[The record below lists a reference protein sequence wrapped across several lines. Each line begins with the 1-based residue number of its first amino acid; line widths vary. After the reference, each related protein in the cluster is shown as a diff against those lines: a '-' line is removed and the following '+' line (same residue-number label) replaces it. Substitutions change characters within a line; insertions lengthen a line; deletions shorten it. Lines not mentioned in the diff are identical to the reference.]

1 MNKLK
6 LTILFLFMSLA
17 ASAQRLAVE
26 SLKLRPNDLS
36 ARNVKNQRHDLNGK
50 PCALLK
56 VMVLDNITKC
66 SSGNIGDIVTEGP
79 VKLIYITSAT
89 PSIELSFQ
97 YHYPLTINFADYGY
111 KHLEGNSTYELNLVD
126 AQQMMMG
133 NGNMAQQNTTATTT
147 QQTSSSQNSNVSGRT
162 SHVTVTQNVGNNQ
175 NNSLSMSANEAYKIA
190 ADAYN
195 AKDYDKAL
203 KYNKYAAEKNDSHA
217 QFRLGYMYDM
227 GKGVTQN
234 YAEAM
239 KWYLKAANQGH
250 VSAQNNIGVMY
261 EMGQG
266 VKQDYAEAMKWY
278 LKAANQGHVSAQNNI
293 GVMYEMGKGVKQD
306 YSEANKW
313 YQKAAEQ
320 GYASA
325 QYSLGVNLYFGKGIT
340 QNYTEAFNWLLKAAE
355 SGDAASQNNVGTMY
369 QNGQGVKQD
378 YSEALKWYT
387 KASEQGHTSALYN
400 LGLMYAEGTGM
411 KSQNI
416 AEALNCFYKAAQK
429 GHEKS
434 KAELEKYRKNGNI
447 IGVVIDKDTNEP
459 IIGSSVIVV
468 KSDKTSSNVGTVSD
482 INGFFSLNAN
492 VGDEIKVQYIGY
504 KKRRVKILNDN
515 PMIVYM
521 FK

>member
-1 MNKLK
+1 MNRIKL
-6 LTILFLFMSLA
+6 IFLFLFMSLA

-111 KHLEGNSTYELNLVD
+111 RHLEGNSTYELNLID
-126 AQQMMMG
+126 AMQMMMG

-162 SHVTVTQNVGNNQ
+162 SHVTVTQNVGNSQ
-175 NNSLSMSANEAYKIA
+175 NNSLSMSAKEAYKIA
-190 ADAYN
+190 DEAYK
-195 AKDYDKAL
+195 AKDYAKAL
-203 KYNKYAAEKNDSHA
+203 KYYQYAAENNDSQA
-217 QFRLGYMYDM
+217 QFSLGAMYDM
-227 GKGVTQN
+227 GNGVTQN

-261 EMGQG
+261 EKGQG
-266 VKQDYAEAMKWY
+266 VKKDCSEANKWY
-278 LKAANQGHVSAQNNI
+278 LKAA
-293 GVMYEMGKGVKQD
+293 
-306 YSEANKW
+306 
-313 YQKAAEQ
+313 EQ
-320 GYASA
+320 GYTPA
-325 QYSLGVNLYFGKGIT
+325 QTILGLNLYGGNGIT
-340 QNYTEAFNWLLKAAE
+340 QNYTEAFKWLLKAAN
-355 SGDAASQNNVGTMY
+355 SGGTSAQYNVAGMY
-369 QNGQGVKQD
+369 FIGQGVKQD

-387 KASEQGHTSALYN
+387 KASDQGDTDALYC
-400 LGLMYAEGTGM
+400 LGLMYAYGNGM

-416 AEALNCFYKAAQK
+416 AEALNCLYKAAQT
-429 GHEKS
+429 GH
-434 KAELEKYRKNGNI
+434 KAAIAKLDEYRKNGNI
-447 IGVVIDKDTNEP
+447 IGVVIEKDTNEP
-459 IIGSSVIVV
+459 VVGSVV
-468 KSDKTSSNVGTVSD
+468 KIVKSSRRGANAASVSD

-492 VGDEIKVQYIGY
+492 VGDEIEVQYVGY
-504 KKRRVKILNDN
+504 KNSRVKIVDDKPL
-515 PMIVYM
+515 MIYIY
-521 FK
+521 K

>member
-126 AQQMMMG
+126 ALQMMMG

-147 QQTSSSQNSNVSGRT
+147 QQVSSSQNTNT
-162 SHVTVTQNVGNNQ
+162 AQQTAPATTAQNVGNNQ

-203 KYNKYAAEKNDSHA
+203 KYYQYAAEKNDSQA
-217 QFRLGYMYDM
+217 QFSLGAMYDM
-227 GKGVTQN
+227 GNGVTQN

-239 KWYLKAANQGH
+239 KWYLKAANQGNA
-250 VSAQNNIGVMY
+250 SAQNNIGVMY
-261 EMGQG
+261 EKGQG
-266 VKQDYAEAMKWY
+266 VKQDCSEANKWY
-278 LKAANQGHVSAQNNI
+278 LKAA
-293 GVMYEMGKGVKQD
+293 
-306 YSEANKW
+306 
-313 YQKAAEQ
+313 EQ
-320 GYASA
+320 GYTPA
-325 QYSLGVNLYFGKGIT
+325 QSNLGLNLYVGNGIT
-340 QNYTEAFNWLLKAAE
+340 QNYTEAFKWLLKAAN
-355 SGDAASQNNVGTMY
+355 SGGASAQYNVAGMY
-369 QNGQGVKQD
+369 FIGQGVKQD

-387 KASEQGHTSALYN
+387 KASDQGDTDALYC
-400 LGLMYAEGTGM
+400 LGLMYAYGNGM

-416 AEALNCFYKAAQK
+416 AEALNCLYKAAQT
-429 GHEKS
+429 GH
-434 KAELEKYRKNGNI
+434 KAAIAKLDEYRKNGNI
-447 IGVVIDKDTNEP
+447 IGVVIEKDTNEP
-459 IIGSSVIVV
+459 VVGSVV
-468 KSDKTSSNVGTVSD
+468 KIVKSSRRGANAASVSD

-492 VGDEIKVQYIGY
+492 VGDEIEVQYVGY
-504 KKRRVKILNDN
+504 KNSRVKITDDKPL
-515 PMIVYM
+515 MIYIY
-521 FK
+521 KQ

>member
-1 MNKLK
+1 MRHLLFIIVFLSSI
-6 LTILFLFMSLA
+6 LTAGAQELRVKSFTPLPMDLTA
-17 ASAQRLAVE
+17 RKQQRL
-26 SLKLRPNDLS
+26 
-36 ARNVKNQRHDLNGK
+36 DLNGK
-50 PCALLK
+50 PCAMLK
-56 VMVLDNITKC
+56 IMVMDDITDCNK
-66 SSGNIGDIVTEGP
+66 SNIGDIATSGVMKLVYLPSVVRSVTLNF
-79 VKLIYITSAT
+79 K
-89 PSIELSFQ
+89 
-97 YHYPLTINFADYGY
+97 YHYPLTITFADYGVT
-111 KHLEGNSTYELNLVD
+111 KLEGSATYELRLVD
-126 AQQMMMG
+126 ALQMMME
-133 NGNMAQQNTTATTT
+133 NGNAAQQTASVTTTTIPNVGNSQNANTAQQTAPVTTT
-147 QQTSSSQNSNVSGRT
+147 QNVSSS
-162 SHVTVTQNVGNNQ
+162 Q
-175 NNSLSMSANEAYKIA
+175 NNSLSMSAKEAYKIA
-190 ADAYN
+190 DEADE
-195 AKDYDKAL
+195 AKDYAKAL
-203 KYNKYAAEKNDSHA
+203 KYYQYAAEKNDSHA
-217 QFRLGYMYDM
+217 QYRLGYMYAH
-227 GKGVTQN
+227 GESVTQN

-239 KWYLKAANQGH
+239 KWYLKAAEQENAN
-250 VSAQNNIGVMY
+250 AQSNLGLMY
-261 EMGQG
+261 EKGQ
-266 VKQDYAEAMKWY
+266 
-278 LKAANQGHVSAQNNI
+278 
-293 GVMYEMGKGVKQD
+293 GVKQD

-320 GYASA
+320 GNTSA
-325 QYSLGVNLYFGKGIT
+325 QFNLGLSLYFGKGIT
-340 QNYTEAFNWLLKAAE
+340 QNYTEAFNWLLKAAN

>member
-1 MNKLK
+1 MRHLLFIIAFLSSI
-6 LTILFLFMSLA
+6 LTAGAQELRVKSFTPLPMDLTA
-17 ASAQRLAVE
+17 RKQQRL
-26 SLKLRPNDLS
+26 
-36 ARNVKNQRHDLNGK
+36 DLNGK
-50 PCALLK
+50 PCAMLK
-56 VMVLDNITKC
+56 IMVMDDITDCNK
-66 SSGNIGDIVTEGP
+66 SNIGDIATSGVMKLVYLPSVVRSVTLNF
-79 VKLIYITSAT
+79 K
-89 PSIELSFQ
+89 
-97 YHYPLTINFADYGY
+97 YHYPLTITFADYGVT
-111 KHLEGNSTYELNLVD
+111 KLEGSATYELRLVD
-126 AQQMMMG
+126 ALQMMME
-133 NGNMAQQNTTATTT
+133 NGNAAQQTASVTTTTIPNVGNSQNANTAQQTAPVTTT
-147 QQTSSSQNSNVSGRT
+147 QNVSSS
-162 SHVTVTQNVGNNQ
+162 Q
-175 NNSLSMSANEAYKIA
+175 NNSLSMSAKEAYKIA
-190 ADAYN
+190 DEADE
-195 AKDYDKAL
+195 AKDYAKAL
-203 KYNKYAAEKNDSHA
+203 KYYQYAAEKNDSHA
-217 QFRLGYMYDM
+217 QYRLGYMYAH
-227 GKGVTQN
+227 GESVTQN

-239 KWYLKAANQGH
+239 KWYLKAAEQENAN
-250 VSAQNNIGVMY
+250 AQSNLGLMY
-261 EMGQG
+261 EKGQ
-266 VKQDYAEAMKWY
+266 
-278 LKAANQGHVSAQNNI
+278 
-293 GVMYEMGKGVKQD
+293 GVKQD

-320 GYASA
+320 GNTSA
-325 QYSLGVNLYFGKGIT
+325 QFNLGLSLYFGKGIT

>member
-56 VMVLDNITKC
+56 VMVMDDITKC

-126 AQQMMMG
+126 ALQMMMG

-147 QQTSSSQNSNVSGRT
+147 QQVSSSQNTNT
-162 SHVTVTQNVGNNQ
+162 AQQTAPATTAQNVGNNQ

-203 KYNKYAAEKNDSHA
+203 KYYQYAAEKNDSQA
-217 QFRLGYMYDM
+217 QFSLGAMYAM
-227 GKGVTQN
+227 GNGVTQN

-239 KWYLKAANQGH
+239 KWYLKAANQGNA
-250 VSAQNNIGVMY
+250 SAQNNIGVMY
-261 EMGQG
+261 EKGQG
-266 VKQDYAEAMKWY
+266 VKQDCSEANKWY
-278 LKAANQGHVSAQNNI
+278 LKAA
-293 GVMYEMGKGVKQD
+293 
-306 YSEANKW
+306 
-313 YQKAAEQ
+313 EQ
-320 GYASA
+320 GYTPA
-325 QYSLGVNLYFGKGIT
+325 QSNLGLNLYVGNGIT
-340 QNYTEAFNWLLKAAE
+340 QNYTEAFKWLLKAAN
-355 SGDAASQNNVGTMY
+355 SGGASAQYNVAGMY
-369 QNGQGVKQD
+369 FIGQGVKQD

-387 KASEQGHTSALYN
+387 KASDQGDTDALYC
-400 LGLMYAEGTGM
+400 LGLMYAYGNGM

-416 AEALNCFYKAAQK
+416 AEALNCLYKAAQT
-429 GHEKS
+429 GH
-434 KAELEKYRKNGNI
+434 KAAIAKLDEYRKNGNI
-447 IGVVIDKDTNEP
+447 IGVVIEKDTNEP
-459 IIGSSVIVV
+459 VVGSVV
-468 KSDKTSSNVGTVSD
+468 KIVKSSRRGANAASVSD

-492 VGDEIKVQYIGY
+492 VGDEIEVQYVGY
-504 KKRRVKILNDN
+504 KNSRVKIVDDKPL
-515 PMIVYM
+515 MIYIY
-521 FK
+521 K

>member
-79 VKLIYITSAT
+79 VKLIFITSAT

-111 KHLEGNSTYELNLVD
+111 KHLEGNSTYELNLID
-126 AQQMMMG
+126 AMQMMMG

-162 SHVTVTQNVGNNQ
+162 SHVTVTQNVGNSQ
-175 NNSLSMSANEAYKIA
+175 NNSLSMSAKEAYKIA
-190 ADAYN
+190 DEAYK
-195 AKDYDKAL
+195 AKDYAKAL
-203 KYNKYAAEKNDSHA
+203 KYYQYAAENNDSQA
-217 QFRLGYMYDM
+217 QFSLGAMYDM
-227 GKGVTQN
+227 GNGVTQN

-261 EMGQG
+261 EKGQG
-266 VKQDYAEAMKWY
+266 VKKDC
-278 LKAANQGHVSAQNNI
+278 
-293 GVMYEMGKGVKQD
+293 
-306 YSEANKW
+306 SEANKW
-313 YQKAAEQ
+313 YLKAAEQ

-325 QYSLGVNLYFGKGIT
+325 QYNLGCNFYFGDGIT

-355 SGDAASQNNVGTMY
+355 SGDAGSQNNVGVMY
-369 QNGQGVKQD
+369 KNGQGVKQD

-387 KASEQGHTSALYN
+387 KASDQGDTDALYN
-400 LGLMYAEGTGM
+400 LGLMYADGTGM

-429 GHEKS
+429 GHEKA
-434 KAELEKYRKNGNI
+434 KAKLDEYRKYGNI
-447 IGVVIDKDTNEP
+447 IGVVIEKDTNEP
-459 IIGSSVIVV
+459 VVGSVV
-468 KSDKTSSNVGTVSD
+468 KIVNSSRRSANAASVSD

-492 VGDEIKVQYIGY
+492 VGDEIEVQYVGY
-504 KKRRVKILNDN
+504 KNSRVKIVDDKPL
-515 PMIVYM
+515 MIYIY
-521 FK
+521 KR

>member
-126 AQQMMMG
+126 ALQMMMG
-133 NGNMAQQNTTATTT
+133 NGNMTQQNTTATTT
-147 QQTSSSQNSNVSGRT
+147 QQTSSSQNTNVSRRT
-162 SHVTVTQNVGNNQ
+162 SRVTVTQNVGNSQ
-175 NNSLSMSANEAYKIA
+175 NNSLSMSVKEANKIADEAY
-190 ADAYN
+190 D
-195 AKDYDKAL
+195 AKDYAKAL
-203 KYNKYAAEKNDSHA
+203 KYYQYAAEKNDNHA
-217 QFRLGYMYDM
+217 QFRLGYMYDK

-234 YAEAM
+234 YAETV
-239 KWYLKAANQGH
+239 KWYLKAANQGN
-250 VSAQNNIGVMY
+250 VSAQYNIGIMY
-261 EMGQG
+261 EKG
-266 VKQDYAEAMKWY
+266 Y
-278 LKAANQGHVSAQNNI
+278 
-293 GVMYEMGKGVKQD
+293 GVKQD

-313 YQKAAEQ
+313 FQKAAEQ
-320 GYASA
+320 GNTSA
-325 QYSLGVNLYFGKGIT
+325 QYSLGVNYYFGKGIT

-355 SGDAASQNNVGTMY
+355 SGDADSQNNVGVMY
-369 QNGQGVKQD
+369 KNGQGVKQD
-378 YSEALKWYT
+378 YSEALKWFT
-387 KASEQGHTSALYN
+387 KASEQGNEYALYN
-400 LGLMYAEGTGM
+400 LGLMYANGTGM

-416 AEALNCFYKAAQK
+416 AEALKCFYKAAQK
-429 GHEKS
+429 GY
-434 KAELEKYRKNGNI
+434 KAAIAKLDEYRKYGNI
-447 IGVVIDKDTNEP
+447 IGVVIEKDTNEP
-459 IIGSSVIVV
+459 VVGSVV
-468 KSDKTSSNVGTVSD
+468 EVVRNNKNASRVATISD

-492 VGDEIKVQYIGY
+492 VGDEIEVQYVGY
-504 KKRRVKILNDN
+504 KNSRVKITDDKPL
-515 PMIVYM
+515 MIYIY
-521 FK
+521 KQ

>member
-6 LTILFLFMSLA
+6 LIILFLFMSLA

-36 ARNVKNQRHDLNGK
+36 ARNAKNQRHDLNGK

-79 VKLIYITSAT
+79 VKLIFITSAT

-111 KHLEGNSTYELNLVD
+111 KHLEGNSTYELNLID
-126 AQQMMMG
+126 AMQMMMG

-162 SHVTVTQNVGNNQ
+162 SHVTVTQNVDNSQ
-175 NNSLSMSANEAYKIA
+175 NNSLSMSAKEANKIA
-190 ADAYN
+190 DEADE
-195 AKDYDKAL
+195 AKDYAKAL
-203 KYNKYAAEKNDSHA
+203 KYYQYAAEKNDSHA
-217 QFRLGYMYDM
+217 QFRLGYIYDQ

-239 KWYLKAANQGH
+239 KWYLKSANQGNE
-250 VSAQNNIGVMY
+250 SAQYNIGVMY
-261 EMGQG
+261 DEGYG
-266 VKQDYAEAMKWY
+266 VKQD
-278 LKAANQGHVSAQNNI
+278 H
-293 GVMYEMGKGVKQD
+293 
-306 YSEANKW
+306 SEANKW

-325 QYSLGVNLYFGKGIT
+325 QYNLGCNLYFGDGVT
-340 QNYTEAFNWLLKAAE
+340 QNYTEALNWWLKAAN
-355 SGDAASQNNVGTMY
+355 SGDAKAQYNVGAVY

-387 KASEQGHTSALYN
+387 KASDQGDTDALYC
-400 LGLMYAEGTGM
+400 LGIMYANGTGM

-429 GHEKS
+429 GHEKA
-434 KAELEKYRKNGNI
+434 KAKLEEYRKNGNI
-447 IGVVIDKDTNEP
+447 IGVVIEKDTNEP
-459 IIGSSVIVV
+459 VIGSVV
-468 KSDKTSSNVGTVSD
+468 KIVKSSRQGANAATVSD

-492 VGDEIKVQYIGY
+492 VGDEIEVQYVGY
-504 KKRRVKILNDN
+504 ENSRVKIADDKPLT
-515 PMIVYM
+515 IYIY
-521 FK
+521 KR

>member
-1 MNKLK
+1 MNFMNKLK

-111 KHLEGNSTYELNLVD
+111 KHLEGNSTYELNLID
-126 AQQMMMG
+126 AMQMMMG

-147 QQTSSSQNSNVSGRT
+147 QQVGNSQSANASQQT
-162 SHVTVTQNVGNNQ
+162 APVTVTQNVGNSQ
-175 NNSLSMSANEAYKIA
+175 NNSLSMSAKEAYKIA
-190 ADAYN
+190 DEAYK
-195 AKDYDKAL
+195 AKDYAKAL
-203 KYNKYAAEKNDSHA
+203 KYYQYAAEKNDSQA
-217 QFRLGYMYDM
+217 QFSLGAMYDM
-227 GKGVTQN
+227 GYGVTQN

-250 VSAQNNIGVMY
+250 VFAQNNIGVMY
-261 EMGQG
+261 ENGQG
-266 VKQDYAEAMKWY
+266 VKKDCSEANKWY
-278 LKAANQGHVSAQNNI
+278 LKAA
-293 GVMYEMGKGVKQD
+293 
-306 YSEANKW
+306 
-313 YQKAAEQ
+313 EQ
-320 GYASA
+320 GYTPA
-325 QYSLGVNLYFGKGIT
+325 QSNLGLNLYVGNGIK
-340 QNYTEAFNWLLKAAE
+340 QNYTEAFNWLLKAAN
-355 SGDAASQNNVGTMY
+355 SGGALAQYNVAGMY
-369 QNGQGVKQD
+369 YNGDGVKQD

-387 KASEQGHTSALYN
+387 KASEQGNEYALYN
-400 LGLMYAEGTGM
+400 LGLMYANGTGM

-416 AEALNCFYKAAQK
+416 AEALNCYYKAAQK
-429 GHEKS
+429 GNEKA
-434 KAELEKYRKNGNI
+434 KAKLDEYRKNGNI
-447 IGVVIDKDTNEP
+447 IGVVIEKDTNEP
-459 IIGSSVIVV
+459 VVGSVV
-468 KSDKTSSNVGTVSD
+468 EVVRNNKNASRVATISD

-492 VGDEIKVQYIGY
+492 VGDEIEVQYVGY
-504 KKRRVKILNDN
+504 KNSRVKIVDDKPLT
-515 PMIVYM
+515 IYIY
-521 FK
+521 KQ

>member
-1 MNKLK
+1 MRHLLFIIVFLSSI
-6 LTILFLFMSLA
+6 LTAGAQELRVKSFTPLPMDLTA
-17 ASAQRLAVE
+17 RKQQRL
-26 SLKLRPNDLS
+26 DLY
-36 ARNVKNQRHDLNGK
+36 GT
-50 PCALLK
+50 PCAMLK
-56 VMVLDNITKC
+56 IMVMDDITDCNK
-66 SSGNIGDIVTEGP
+66 SNIGDIATSGVMKLVYLPSVVRSVTLNF
-79 VKLIYITSAT
+79 K
-89 PSIELSFQ
+89 
-97 YHYPLTINFADYGY
+97 YHYPLTITFADYGVT
-111 KHLEGNSTYELNLVD
+111 KLEGSATYELRLVD
-126 AQQMMMG
+126 ALQMMME
-133 NGNMAQQNTTATTT
+133 NGNAAQQTATATITT
-147 QQTSSSQNSNVSGRT
+147 TS
-162 SHVTVTQNVGNNQ
+162 QNVGNSQNANTAQQTAPVTTTQNVSSSQ
-175 NNSLSMSANEAYKIA
+175 NNSLSMSAKEAYKIA
-190 ADAYN
+190 DEADE
-195 AKDYDKAL
+195 AKDYAKAL
-203 KYNKYAAEKNDSHA
+203 KYYQYAAEKNDSHA
-217 QFRLGYMYDM
+217 QYRLGYMYAH
-227 GKGVTQN
+227 GESVTQN

-239 KWYLKAANQGH
+239 KWYLKAAEQENAN
-250 VSAQNNIGVMY
+250 AQSNLGLMY
-261 EMGQG
+261 EKGQ
-266 VKQDYAEAMKWY
+266 
-278 LKAANQGHVSAQNNI
+278 
-293 GVMYEMGKGVKQD
+293 GVKQD

-320 GYASA
+320 GNTSA
-325 QYSLGVNLYFGKGIT
+325 QFNLGLSLYFGKGIT
-340 QNYTEAFNWLLKAAE
+340 QNYTEAFNWLLKAAN

-434 KAELEKYRKNGNI
+434 KVELEKYRKNGNI

>member
-56 VMVLDNITKC
+56 VMVMDNITKC

-126 AQQMMMG
+126 ALQMMMG

-147 QQTSSSQNSNVSGRT
+147 QQVSSSQNTNAAQQT
-162 SHVTVTQNVGNNQ
+162 APATTAQNVGNNQ

-203 KYNKYAAEKNDSHA
+203 KYYKYAAEKNDSQA
-217 QFRLGYMYDM
+217 QFSLGAMYDM
-227 GKGVTQN
+227 GNGVTQN

-239 KWYLKAANQGH
+239 KWYLKAANQGNA
-250 VSAQNNIGVMY
+250 SAQNNIGVMY
-261 EMGQG
+261 EKGQG
-266 VKQDYAEAMKWY
+266 VKQDCSEANKWY
-278 LKAANQGHVSAQNNI
+278 LKAA
-293 GVMYEMGKGVKQD
+293 
-306 YSEANKW
+306 
-313 YQKAAEQ
+313 EQ
-320 GYASA
+320 GYTPA
-325 QYSLGVNLYFGKGIT
+325 QSNLGLNLYVGNGIT
-340 QNYTEAFNWLLKAAE
+340 QNYTEAFKWLLKAAN
-355 SGDAASQNNVGTMY
+355 SGGASAQYNVAGMY
-369 QNGQGVKQD
+369 FFGQGVKQD

-387 KASEQGHTSALYN
+387 KASDQGDTDALYF
-400 LGLMYAEGTGM
+400 LGLMYAYGNGM

-416 AEALNCFYKAAQK
+416 AEALKCLYKAAQK
-429 GHEKS
+429 GH
-434 KAELEKYRKNGNI
+434 KAAIAKLDEYRKNGNI
-447 IGVVIDKDTNEP
+447 IGVVIEKDTNEP
-459 IIGSSVIVV
+459 VVGSVV
-468 KSDKTSSNVGTVSD
+468 KIVNSSRRSANAASVSD

-492 VGDEIKVQYIGY
+492 VGDEIEVQYVGY
-504 KKRRVKILNDN
+504 KNSRVKITDDKPL
-515 PMIVYM
+515 MIYIY
-521 FK
+521 K

>member
-1 MNKLK
+1 MNRIKL
-6 LTILFLFMSLA
+6 IFLFLFMSLA

-56 VMVLDNITKC
+56 VMVMDNITKC

-162 SHVTVTQNVGNNQ
+162 SRVTVTQNVGNSQ
-175 NNSLSMSANEAYKIA
+175 NNSLSMSAKEAYKIA
-190 ADAYN
+190 DEAYK
-195 AKDYDKAL
+195 AKDYAKAL
-203 KYNKYAAEKNDSHA
+203 KYYQYAAENNDSQA
-217 QFRLGYMYDM
+217 QFSLGAMYDM
-227 GKGVTQN
+227 GNGVTQN

-261 EMGQG
+261 EKGQG
-266 VKQDYAEAMKWY
+266 VKKDCSEANKWY
-278 LKAANQGHVSAQNNI
+278 LKAAEQGYTPAQNNLGLNLYVGNGI
-293 GVMYEMGKGVKQD
+293 TQN
-306 YSEANKW
+306 STEAFKW
-313 YQKAAEQ
+313 LLKVANS
-320 GYASA
+320 GGASA
-325 QYSLGVNLYFGKGIT
+325 QY
-340 QNYTEAFNWLLKAAE
+340 
-355 SGDAASQNNVGTMY
+355 NVAGMY
-369 QNGQGVKQD
+369 YIGEGVKQD

-387 KASEQGHTSALYN
+387 KASDQGDTDALYC
-400 LGLMYAEGTGM
+400 LGVMYENGTGM
-411 KSQNI
+411 KSKNI

-429 GHEKS
+429 RYEAAIVKLD
-434 KAELEKYRKNGNI
+434 EYRKNGYI
-447 IGVVIDKDTNEP
+447 IGVVIEKDTNEP
-459 IIGSSVIVV
+459 VVGSVV
-468 KSDKTSSNVGTVSD
+468 KIVKSSRTGANAASVSD
-482 INGFFSLNAN
+482 INGFFSLNAH
-492 VGDEIKVQYIGY
+492 VGDEIEVQYVGY
-504 KKRRVKILNDN
+504 KNSRVKIVDDYKPLT
-515 PMIVYM
+515 IYIY
-521 FK
+521 KR

>member
-1 MNKLK
+1 MRHLLFIIAFLSSI
-6 LTILFLFMSLA
+6 LTAGAQELRVKSFTPLPMDLTA
-17 ASAQRLAVE
+17 RKQQRL
-26 SLKLRPNDLS
+26 
-36 ARNVKNQRHDLNGK
+36 DLNGK
-50 PCALLK
+50 PCAMLK
-56 VMVLDNITKC
+56 IMVMDDITDCNK
-66 SSGNIGDIVTEGP
+66 SNIGDIATSGVMKLVYLPSVVRSVTLNF
-79 VKLIYITSAT
+79 K
-89 PSIELSFQ
+89 
-97 YHYPLTINFADYGY
+97 YHYPLTITFADYGVT
-111 KHLEGNSTYELNLVD
+111 KLEGSATYELRLVD
-126 AQQMMMG
+126 ALQMMME
-133 NGNMAQQNTTATTT
+133 NGNAAQQTASVTTT
-147 QQTSSSQNSNVSGRT
+147 TIPNVGNSQNANTAQQTAP
-162 SHVTVTQNVGNNQ
+162 VTTTQNVGSSQ
-175 NNSLSMSANEAYKIA
+175 NNSLSMSAKEACKIADEAYK
-190 ADAYN
+190 

-250 VSAQNNIGVMY
+250 VSA
-261 EMGQG
+261 
-266 VKQDYAEAMKWY
+266 K
-278 LKAANQGHVSAQNNI
+278 NNI

>member
-1 MNKLK
+1 MSFMNRIKL
-6 LTILFLFMSLA
+6 IFLFLFMSLA

-56 VMVLDNITKC
+56 VMVLDDITKC

-89 PSIELSFQ
+89 PSIELSFK

-111 KHLEGNSTYELNLVD
+111 RHLEGNSTYELNLID
-126 AQQMMMG
+126 AMQMMMG

-147 QQTSSSQNSNVSGRT
+147 QQTSSSQNANAAQQT
-162 SHVTVTQNVGNNQ
+162 APATITQNVSSSQ

-203 KYNKYAAEKNDSHA
+203 KYYKYAAEKNDSHA
-217 QFRLGYMYDM
+217 QFRLGYIYDQ

-239 KWYLKAANQGH
+239 KWYLKAAEQENAN
-250 VSAQNNIGVMY
+250 AQSNLGLMY
-261 EMGQG
+261 EKGQ
-266 VKQDYAEAMKWY
+266 
-278 LKAANQGHVSAQNNI
+278 
-293 GVMYEMGKGVKQD
+293 GVKQD

-320 GYASA
+320 GNTSA
-325 QYSLGVNLYFGKGIT
+325 QFNLGLSLYFGKGIT
-340 QNYTEAFNWLLKAAE
+340 QNYTEAFNWLLKAAN

-429 GHEKS
+429 GHEKA
-434 KAELEKYRKNGNI
+434 KAKLEEYRKNGNI

-459 IIGSSVIVV
+459 IIGCSVIVV

>member
-111 KHLEGNSTYELNLVD
+111 KHLEGNSTYELNIVD
-126 AQQMMMG
+126 AQQMMMS

-162 SHVTVTQNVGNNQ
+162 SRVTVTQNVGSSQ
-175 NNSLSMSANEAYKIA
+175 NNSLSMSAKEANKIANEAY
-190 ADAYN
+190 D
-195 AKDYDKAL
+195 AKDYAKAL
-203 KYNKYAAEKNDSHA
+203 KYYQYAAEKNDNHA

-227 GKGVTQN
+227 GYGVTQN
-234 YAEAM
+234 YAEAV
-239 KWYLKAANQGH
+239 KWYLKAANQGN
-250 VSAQNNIGVMY
+250 VSAQYNIGVMY
-261 EMGQG
+261 DEGHG
-266 VKQDYAEAMKWY
+266 VKQD
-278 LKAANQGHVSAQNNI
+278 H
-293 GVMYEMGKGVKQD
+293 
-306 YSEANKW
+306 SEANKW

-325 QYSLGVNLYFGKGIT
+325 QYNLGCNLYFGDGVT
-340 QNYTEAFNWLLKAAE
+340 QNYTEALNWWLKAAN
-355 SGDAASQNNVGTMY
+355 SGGASAQYNVGVMY
-369 QNGQGVKQD
+369 ERGWGVKQD

-387 KASEQGHTSALYN
+387 KASDQGDTYALYC
-400 LGLMYAEGTGM
+400 LGVMYANGTGM

-416 AEALNCFYKAAQK
+416 AEALSCFYKAAQK
-429 GHEKS
+429 GHEKA
-434 KAELEKYRKNGNI
+434 KAKLDEYRKNGNI
-447 IGVVIDKDTNEP
+447 IGVVIEKDTNEP
-459 IIGSSVIVV
+459 VVGSVV
-468 KSDKTSSNVGTVSD
+468 KIVKSSRRGANAASVSD

-492 VGDEIKVQYIGY
+492 VGDEIEVQYVGY
-504 KKRRVKILNDN
+504 KNSRVKIADDKPL
-515 PMIVYM
+515 MIYIY
-521 FK
+521 KR